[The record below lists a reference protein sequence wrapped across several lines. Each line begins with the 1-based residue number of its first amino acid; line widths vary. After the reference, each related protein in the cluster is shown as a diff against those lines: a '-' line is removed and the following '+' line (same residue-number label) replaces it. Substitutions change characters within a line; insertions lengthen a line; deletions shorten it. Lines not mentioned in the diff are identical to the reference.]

1 MSKLFRRTP
10 SAPLVISILALVL
23 AASGSAMAASKLVSG
38 NSLIKKGSLSG
49 NRLQNHTL
57 SGTQINLAKLGTVP
71 KAGSA
76 SISRLTYVTVNGS
89 APASESFPTTA
100 TCPAG
105 TFVIG
110 GGGQVSNFEEGNFF
124 EGDSYPNGTAGWTV
138 DFLNFTTSA
147 VAVTTTAICAPAA
160 ATMG

>member
-1 MSKLFRRTP
+1 MSKMFRHTP

-57 SGTQINLAKLGTVP
+57 TGTQINLANLGTVP

-76 SISRLTYVTVNGS
+76 SISKVTYVTVNGS
-89 APASESFPTTA
+89 VPAGEIAPTTA
-100 TCPAG
+100 TCPTG

-110 GGGQVSNFEEGNFF
+110 GGGQVSNAEEGAVYA
-124 EGDSYPNGTAGWTV
+124 EDSYPNGTGGWTV
-138 DFLNFTTSA
+138 DFANAFTSA
-147 VAVTTTAICAPAA
+147 VPVTTTAICAPAA
-160 ATMG
+160 ATGG